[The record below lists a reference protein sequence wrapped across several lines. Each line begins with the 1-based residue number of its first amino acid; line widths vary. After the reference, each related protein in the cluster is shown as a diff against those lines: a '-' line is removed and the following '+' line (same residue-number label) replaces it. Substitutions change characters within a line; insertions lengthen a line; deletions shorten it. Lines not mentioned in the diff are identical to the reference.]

1 MVQFFTKE
9 FFDELADKLND
20 DEEWNKKSGS
30 LNTKIIATCTDR
42 DISVMLDIENG
53 KVTPEDAAPED
64 PSDFKFEGD
73 YAAWEKTGKGEADLQ
88 TLVMTG
94 KMKFKGSMSK
104 ILSMMGQ
111 LNRMVAVIREMPKEF

>member
-9 FFDELADKLND
+9 FFDDLAQRLNG
-20 DEEWNKKSGS
+20 DEEWNKKTGD
-30 LNTKIIATCTDR
+30 LNTKIIATCNDR
-42 DISVMLDIENG
+42 DISVLLDIENG
-53 KVTPEDAAPED
+53 KVSVEEVAADD

-104 ILSMMGQ
+104 IMAMMSQ

>member
-9 FFDELADKLND
+9 FFEDLAGRLNGD
-20 DEEWNKKSGS
+20 AEWQEKAGD
-30 LNTKIIATCTDR
+30 LNTKIIATCGDR
-42 DISVMLDIENG
+42 QVSVMLDIADG
-53 KVTPEDAAPED
+53 KLTVMDAAPDD

-104 ILSMMGQ
+104 IMSMMGQ
-111 LNRMVAVIREMPKEF
+111 LNRLVAVIREMPKEF